1 VSRLGP
7 CGVWLALSTEDLILF
22 EQETSRLHQ
31 QHIILHEVGH
41 LLCEHQ
47 GELLSAAEELQLL
60 LPSLDPGM
68 VRHVLHRNVY
78 STEEEREAELLA
90 AMIVE
95 RAGQSSLA
103 FPQAV
108 TRRPDTDLTAA
119 SLRRLEAA
127 LDGGLS
133 AVADLANR

>member
-1 VSRLGP
+1 
-7 CGVWLALSTEDLILF
+7 
-22 EQETSRLHQ
+22 
-31 QHIILHEVGH
+31 
-41 LLCEHQ
+41 
-47 GELLSAAEELQLL
+47 
-60 LPSLDPGM
+60 M
-68 VRHVLHRNVY
+68 VRHVLHRNVF

>member
-1 VSRLGP
+1 
-7 CGVWLALSTEDLILF
+7 
-22 EQETSRLHQ
+22 
-31 QHIILHEVGH
+31 
-41 LLCEHQ
+41 
-47 GELLSAAEELQLL
+47 
-60 LPSLDPGM
+60 M

-78 STEEEREAELLA
+78 STEEEHEAELLA

-95 RAGQSSLA
+95 RAGQCSLA
-103 FPQAV
+103 LSQAV